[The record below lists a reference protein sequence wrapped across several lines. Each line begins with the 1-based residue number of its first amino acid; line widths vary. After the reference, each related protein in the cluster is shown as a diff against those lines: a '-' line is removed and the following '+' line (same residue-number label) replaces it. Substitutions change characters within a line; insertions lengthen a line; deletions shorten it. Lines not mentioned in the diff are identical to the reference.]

1 MRNKQVIRRAGERGY
16 VLMIYTLM
24 LFFVIV
30 PMLGLAIDAGILYT
44 IKAKLQTAVDGAAL
58 AASRS
63 LNSGETIASQESAAG
78 TFATAVYHANF
89 PANWLGVTPVNDP
102 NISWANSTASTAVID
117 VTGTVPAPTWFM
129 RIFNISTVNVAATS
143 EATRRNVAI
152 MLVIDR
158 SSSLGSGP
166 GGSNSCPS
174 LISSAQL
181 FVNSFSNN
189 RDAIGLTTF
198 GTYYNNDF
206 PITTDFQDNADSG
219 KDSLASVVL
228 PKLVCA
234 GFTNT
239 AAAMSYAWS
248 KLKAYDAPG
257 ALNVILLFTDG
268 QPNTMTFGPDYGT
281 GTAAYL
287 PIVSSK
293 SGGTCVLATPLS
305 PSTRTGLSGVIAGDK
320 DFGIWGGIFMAT
332 NTTYPVSSG
341 GDFGK
346 TNEIGTAQGRSG
358 TSCSSFA
365 NSPTGFT
372 TTAPLGSDIGALPS
386 TDAWGNSISTSWDAS
401 SGTDSG
407 GQSYTFPEPV
417 SLGPG
422 GSEWTLT
429 NLNNAGVNALDNAA
443 QNIRIDAANNNFPL
457 VIYTI
462 GLGNATGGVPD
473 ELLRRVAN
481 DPTSAVYQ
489 TNYPTGIYVSA
500 PSTATL
506 SQAFTTIADD
516 IMRISK

>member
-1 MRNKQVIRRAGERGY
+1 MRNRQVRRRAGERGY

-78 TFATAVYHANF
+78 TFATNVFHANF
-89 PANWLGVTPVNDP
+89 PNEWLGVTPVNDP
-102 NISWANSTASTAVID
+102 TISWANSTASTAVID
-117 VTGTVPAPTWFM
+117 VTATVPAPTWFM
-129 RIFNISTVNVAATS
+129 RVFNIPTVNVAATS

-158 SSSLGSGP
+158 SSSLELSG
-166 GGSNSCPS
+166 SCPS
-174 LISSAQL
+174 LISGAQL

-206 PITTDFQDNADSG
+206 PISTDFQDNSNGG
-219 KDSLASVVL
+219 KDSLSSVVL

-234 GFTNT
+234 GFTNSGS
-239 AAAMSYAWS
+239 AISYAWS

-268 QPNTMTFGPDYGT
+268 QPNTMTFGPAFGT
-281 GTAAYL
+281 GSAA
-287 PIVSSK
+287 
-293 SGGTCVLATPLS
+293 VLPLS
-305 PSTRTGLSGVIAGDK
+305 TSPKSTCTLVSGATGLSGVIAGDK
-320 DFGIWGGIFMAT
+320 DYGIWGGIFMAT
-332 NTTYPVSSG
+332 NTTYPVASS
-341 GDFGK
+341 GDFGVA
-346 TNEIGTAQGRSG
+346 NEIGTGQGRSG
-358 TSCSSFA
+358 STCNSFK

-372 TTAPLGSDIGALPS
+372 TTAPLGNDIGNLPS
-386 TDAWGNSISTSWDAS
+386 TDAWGNSINSTWAGGAS
-401 SGTDSG
+401 SGTDSSG
-407 GQSYTFPEPV
+407 NSYQFPATV
-417 SLGPG
+417 SLSG

-443 QNIRIDAANNNFPL
+443 QNIRVDAANNSFPL

-489 TNYPTGIYVSA
+489 TSYPTGMYIEA